1 MESQAAPFV
10 LVLESTVRG
19 ETSNGSGACEAF
31 DKYFSLRVF
40 LLPDCGYIDRG
51 HMYEPVATDDY
62 FAGMCHV

>member
-31 DKYFSLRVF
+31 DKYFPLRVF
-40 LLPDCGYIDRG
+40 LLPKRGYTERG
-51 HMYEPVATDDY
+51 HMHEPVATDVY
-62 FAGMCHV
+62 FAEMCHV